1 MRNYGII
8 AKPLNSLLKKGPFLW
23 SKEANKAFE
32 RLKLTMI
39 TTLVLQLLDFEKP
52 FIVETYAN
60 YHGIGAVLMQE
71 GHPLIDLGKA
81 LGHKSVG
88 LSIYEKEFLAVLLAV
103 E

>member
-71 GHPLIDLGKA
+71 SPLIDLGKA